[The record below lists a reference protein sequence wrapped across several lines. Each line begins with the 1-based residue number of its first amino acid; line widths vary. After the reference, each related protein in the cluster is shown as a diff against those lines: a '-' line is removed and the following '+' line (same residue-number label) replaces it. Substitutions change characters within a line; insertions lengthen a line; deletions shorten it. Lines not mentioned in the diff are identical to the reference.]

1 MALRQTTFSGR
12 IEVLERPTKLKDGE
26 NSRSTIHVGES
37 VLRPRC
43 PAIHD
48 NSTRAELLLQL
59 LLSNSG
65 PCKISPLGLLLAG
78 VLSRVSEIFA
88 YPVFTILIT
97 RTNTRW
103 GQLKPWILGCT
114 LVMVPF
120 YMLVWYVP
128 DVAPGGK
135 IAYFVALYIME
146 SVLNSGVTLAHRT
159 LVMYISDDNSDRES
173 AIAFSKSDLWNNNH
187 GERKHF

>member
-1 MALRQTTFSGR
+1 MAKTADRPSTLEKVCYGLGALPYMTTLH
-12 IEVLERPTKLKDGE
+12 VLNFFCNYFLVTVA
-26 NSRSTIHVGES
+26 H
-37 VLRPRC
+37 
-43 PAIHD
+43 
-48 NSTRAELLLQL
+48 
-59 LLSNSG
+59 
-65 PCKISPLGLLLAG
+65 ISPLGLLLAG